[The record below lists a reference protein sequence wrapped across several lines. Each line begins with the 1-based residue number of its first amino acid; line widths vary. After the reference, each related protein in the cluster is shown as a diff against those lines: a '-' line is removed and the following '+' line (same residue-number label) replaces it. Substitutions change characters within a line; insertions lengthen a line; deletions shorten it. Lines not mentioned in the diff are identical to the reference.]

1 MVLASIVQ
9 AEART
14 ARDMALVAGVYLNRL
29 RRGMPLDA
37 DPTVLY
43 GLGLLGVQADPLTA
57 GELASPSPYNTYRH
71 AGLPPGPICN
81 PGPWAL
87 EAVADPAPVHALY
100 FLTTA
105 EGRVVLADTLA
116 EQEAHVLRYLGAG

>member
-1 MVLASIVQ
+1 VVLASIVQ

-71 AGLPPGPICN
+71 AGLPLGPICN
-81 PGPWAL
+81 PGPPAL
-87 EAVADPAPVHALY
+87 AAVANPAPVHALY
-100 FLTTA
+100 FLTA
-105 EGRVVLADTLA
+105 PDGRVVLADTLA
-116 EQEAHVLRYLGAG
+116 EQEAHVRAYLGAG